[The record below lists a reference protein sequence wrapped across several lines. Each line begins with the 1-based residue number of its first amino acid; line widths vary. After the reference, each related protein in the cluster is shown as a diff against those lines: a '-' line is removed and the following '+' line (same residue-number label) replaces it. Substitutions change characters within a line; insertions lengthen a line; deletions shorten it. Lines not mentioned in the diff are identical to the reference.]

1 MNDKEAVGSILI
13 DSEQKRAIRYYSYGW
28 SFQETTDRILSDRN
42 NSIKR
47 DMLREVGAYISKQ
60 YNKQA
65 YPMEFYGKVEE
76 K

>member
-1 MNDKEAVGSILI
+1 MKEDEQTILTAL
-13 DSEQKRAIRYYSYGW
+13 EQERAIKYYSCGW

>member
-1 MNDKEAVGSILI
+1 MKEG
-13 DSEQKRAIRYYSYGW
+13 EQTLLTPLEQERAIRYYSYGW
-28 SFQETTDRILSDRN
+28 SFQEITDSILHARTEK
-42 NSIKR
+42 IRR
-47 DMLREVGAYISKQ
+47 DMLREVGGFISKQ

>member
-1 MNDKEAVGSILI
+1 METNETILTFL
-13 DSEQKRAIRYYSYGW
+13 EQERAIRYYGYGW
-28 SFQETTDRILSDRN
+28 SFQEITDRILLDRN

-47 DMLREVGAYISKQ
+47 DMLREVGAFISKQ
-60 YNKQA
+60 YNKQV